1 MLSLVGCSTP
11 SSTLTPL
18 QRRVMEAKELEGS
31 YDDAFK
37 ATLAVLQDRQYNVK
51 TSDYQGGIVYAESQ
65 MQPAPNPST
74 LAKLTILYTNKNDFP
89 FRMKTTVTFEKFTDK
104 ITKVRFTIY
113 KEYPPGA
120 NYGTGVLE
128 EPDEYQALYAD
139 IQKEMFRRAQLN
151 K

>member
-1 MLSLVGCSTP
+1 MAKKTSSKTTLLWRKNFRRLIVKRNILLSSVSLLMLSLVGCSTP

-104 ITKVRFTIY
+104 IIY
-113 KEYPPGA
+113 CKQ
-120 NYGTGVLE
+120 
-128 EPDEYQALYAD
+128 DQAY
-139 IQKEMFRRAQLN
+139 F
-151 K
+151 